1 MQGVIIKK
9 KVRIL
14 LVLENTRVTAEIF
27 FKAKKSANPCHFGMN
42 FTVLNSD

>member
-14 LVLENTRVTAEIF
+14 LVLENTRVTTEKF
-27 FKAKKSANPCHFGMN
+27 FLGGK
-42 FTVLNSD
+42 NSKNHVILA

>member
-14 LVLENTRVTAEIF
+14 LVLENTRVTTENF
-27 FKAKKSANPCHFGMN
+27 FWEEKTEKSMSLWHDFY
-42 FTVLNSD
+42 

>member
-14 LVLENTRVTAEIF
+14 LVLENTRVTTEKIF
-27 FKAKKSANPCHFGMN
+27 WEEKTTKTMSFWH
-42 FTVLNSD
+42 DYY